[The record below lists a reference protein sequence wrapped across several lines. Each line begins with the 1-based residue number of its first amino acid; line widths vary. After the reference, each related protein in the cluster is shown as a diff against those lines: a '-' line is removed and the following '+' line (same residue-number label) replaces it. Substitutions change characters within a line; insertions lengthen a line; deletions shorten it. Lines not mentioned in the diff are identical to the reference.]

1 MAETFK
7 PVLRNGNHLHQVLN
21 KLTFLGRLT
30 LADELVIGEIVFFKF
45 NTKTNVKIYQKTFWV
60 LIFFK
65 KKVKKKNHT
74 WLLIYLSKKQ
84 FSAIKCQIEII
95 MLTI

>member
-7 PVLRNGNHLHQVLN
+7 PVLQNGNHLHQVLN

-30 LADELVIGEIVFFKF
+30 WADELVMGETVFFKF
-45 NTKTNVKIYQKTFWV
+45 NTKSNIKIYQKTFWV

-65 KKVKKKNHT
+65 KKNKKNHT
-74 WLLIYLSKKQ
+74 WILIYLSNVQ
-84 FSAIKCQIEII
+84 
-95 MLTI
+95 